1 MTSNKLTNFVIPA
14 KAGIQL
20 KLRSTSLAR
29 HWMPAFA
36 GMTTG
41 FILLMVGLST
51 SLTLQAAEEVKAA
64 KIASLTN
71 PAQSYGVQIGDKLSR
86 KIVLDV
92 PAPLKISEGAL
103 PKKGSKNNGV
113 ELVEVQVQTDQK
125 KDLTRYTVNL
135 SYQTFASPNKPTVMQ
150 LPAEKLS
157 LSGGAKAEMLAVPA
171 WSFWFS
177 PIVTGGI
184 ETAQKNIQP
193 EAAPPLVDVSGHKT
207 WLALFASMLTASLLA
222 LLYLNA
228 DGNWLPFM
236 GGAFAKAHR
245 QLKRLAKSSGAK
257 TAVEEKQALV
267 YIHQA
272 FNQHFGANM
281 FARDIEPFVAKRTS
295 FKKMKAEIAQFF
307 DASNQSLYA
316 VESRDSQ
323 KIITALAQ
331 LSKQLRDC
339 ERGV

>member
-1 MTSNKLTNFVIPA
+1 MIKLIS
-14 KAGIQL
+14 
-20 KLRSTSLAR
+20 KLGVTA
-29 HWMPAFA
+29 
-36 GMTTG
+36 
-41 FILLMVGLST
+41 LLSGLLST
-51 SLTLQAAEEVKAA
+51 SFILNAAEEA
-64 KIASLTN
+64 KIAKLVSLTN
-71 PAQSYGVQIGDKLSR
+71 PAKAYGVQIGDKLSR
-86 KIVLDV
+86 KIVLEV
-92 PAPLKISEGAL
+92 PAPFKIAESAF
-103 PKKGSKNNGV
+103 PKKGSRNNGI
-113 ELVEVQVQTDQK
+113 ELVEVTVVTDSQK
-125 KDLTRYTVNL
+125 ENTRYTVNL
-135 SYQTFASPNKPTVMQ
+135 SYQTFTSPSKPTVMQ
-150 LPAEKLS
+150 LPAEKLN
-157 LSGGAKAEMLAVPA
+157 LTGGAKADALEVPA

-184 ETAQKNIQP
+184 ETAEKNIQP
-193 EAAPPLVDVSGHKT
+193 EAMPPLVDISAHKT
-207 WLALFASMLTASLLA
+207 QLAIFASLLVASLLA

-281 FARDIEPFVAKRTS
+281 FARDIEPFVAKRAS
-295 FKKMKAEIAQFF
+295 FNKMKAEIAQFF
-307 DASNQSLYA
+307 DESNQSLYA

-323 KIITALAQ
+323 KIIENLAQ
-331 LSKQLRDC
+331 LSKQLRAC

>member
-1 MTSNKLTNFVIPA
+1 MIKLISKLGVTTLL
-14 KAGIQL
+14 AGL
-20 KLRSTSLAR
+20 
-29 HWMPAFA
+29 
-36 GMTTG
+36 
-41 FILLMVGLST
+41 LST
-51 SLTLQAAEEVKAA
+51 SFMLNAAEEAITA
-64 KIASLTN
+64 KIISLTN
-71 PAQSYGVQIGDKLSR
+71 PTQTYGVQIGDKLSR
-86 KIVLDV
+86 KIVLEV
-92 PAPLKISEGAL
+92 PLPFKIAESAF

-113 ELVEVQVQTDQK
+113 ELVEVSVVTDQQK
-125 KDLTRYTVNL
+125 ENSRYTVNL
-135 SYQTFASPNKPTVMQ
+135 SYQTFANPSKPTVMQ
-150 LPAEKLS
+150 LPAEKLR
-157 LSGGAKAEMLAVPA
+157 LTGGAKAEMLEVPA
-171 WSFWFS
+171 WNFWFS

-184 ETAQKNIQP
+184 ETAEKNIQP
-193 EAAPPLVDVSGHKT
+193 EAMPPLVEASAHKNR
-207 WLALFASMLTASLLA
+207 LVMFASLLAASLLA

-281 FARDIEPFVAKRTS
+281 FARDIEPFVAKRAS
-295 FKKMKAEIAQFF
+295 FKKMQAEIAQFF

-323 KIITALAQ
+323 KIIVDLVQ
-331 LSKQLRDC
+331 LSKHLRAC

>member
-1 MTSNKLTNFVIPA
+1 MIKQISKLGVTA
-14 KAGIQL
+14 LLAGL
-20 KLRSTSLAR
+20 
-29 HWMPAFA
+29 
-36 GMTTG
+36 
-41 FILLMVGLST
+41 LST
-51 SLTLQAAEEVKAA
+51 SFILNAAEKAIAA
-64 KIASLTN
+64 KIVSLTN
-71 PAQSYGVQIGDKLSR
+71 PAQTYGVQIGDKLSR
-86 KIVLDV
+86 KIVLEV
-92 PAPLKISEGAL
+92 PAPFKIAESAF

-113 ELVEVQVQTDQK
+113 ELVEVSVVTDQQK
-125 KDLTRYTVNL
+125 ENSRYTVNL
-135 SYQTFASPNKPTVMQ
+135 SYQTFANPSKPTVMQ

-157 LSGGAKAEMLAVPA
+157 LTGGAKAEILEVPA
-171 WSFWFS
+171 WNFWFS

-184 ETAQKNIQP
+184 ETAEKNIQP
-193 EAAPPLVDVSGHKT
+193 EAMPPLVDISAHRT
-207 WLALFASMLTASLLA
+207 RLAVFASLLTVSLLA
-222 LLYLNA
+222 LLYMNA

-281 FARDIEPFVAKRTS
+281 FARDIEPFVAKRSS

-316 VESRDSQ
+316 VEPRDSQ
-323 KIITALAQ
+323 KIITDLAR

>member
-1 MTSNKLTNFVIPA
+1 MIKLISKLGVTTLL
-14 KAGIQL
+14 AGL
-20 KLRSTSLAR
+20 
-29 HWMPAFA
+29 
-36 GMTTG
+36 
-41 FILLMVGLST
+41 LST
-51 SLTLQAAEEVKAA
+51 SFMLNAAEEAITA
-64 KIASLTN
+64 KIISLTN
-71 PAQSYGVQIGDKLSR
+71 PTQTYGVQIGDKLSR
-86 KIVLDV
+86 KIVLEV
-92 PAPLKISEGAL
+92 PLPFKIAESAF
-103 PKKGSKNNGV
+103 PKKGSKNYGV
-113 ELVEVQVQTDQK
+113 ELVEVSVVTDQQK
-125 KDLTRYTVNL
+125 ENSRYTVNL
-135 SYQTFASPNKPTVMQ
+135 SYQTFANPSKPTVMQ
-150 LPAEKLS
+150 LPAEKLR
-157 LSGGAKAEMLAVPA
+157 LTGGAKAEMLEVPA
-171 WSFWFS
+171 WNFWFS

-184 ETAQKNIQP
+184 ETAEKNIQP
-193 EAAPPLVDVSGHKT
+193 EAMPPLVEASAHKNR
-207 WLALFASMLTASLLA
+207 LVMFASLLAASLLA

-281 FARDIEPFVAKRTS
+281 FARDIEPFVAKRAS
-295 FKKMKAEIAQFF
+295 FKKMQAEIAQFF

-323 KIITALAQ
+323 KIIVDLVQ
-331 LSKQLRDC
+331 LSKQLRAC

>member
-1 MTSNKLTNFVIPA
+1 MIKLISKLGVTTLL
-14 KAGIQL
+14 AGL
-20 KLRSTSLAR
+20 
-29 HWMPAFA
+29 
-36 GMTTG
+36 
-41 FILLMVGLST
+41 LST
-51 SLTLQAAEEVKAA
+51 SFMLNAAEEAITT
-64 KIASLTN
+64 KIISLIN
-71 PAQSYGVQIGDKLSR
+71 PAQTYGVQIGDKLSR
-86 KIVLDV
+86 KIVLEV
-92 PAPLKISEGAL
+92 PLPFKIAESAF

-113 ELVEVQVQTDQK
+113 ELVEVSIVTDQQK
-125 KDLTRYTVNL
+125 EITRYTVNL
-135 SYQTFASPNKPTVMQ
+135 SYQTFTSPSKPTVMQ

-157 LSGGAKAEMLAVPA
+157 LTGGAKAEILEVPA
-171 WSFWFS
+171 WNFWFS

-193 EAAPPLVDVSGHKT
+193 EAAPPLVEASAHKSR
-207 WLALFASMLTASLLA
+207 LVMFASLLAASLLA

-267 YIHQA
+267 YLHQA

-281 FARDIEPFVAKRTS
+281 FARDIEPFVAKRSS
-295 FKKMKAEIAQFF
+295 FKKMQAEIAQFF
-307 DASNQSLYA
+307 DESNQSLYA
-316 VESRDSQ
+316 VEPRDSK
-323 KIITALAQ
+323 KIIENIVQ
-331 LSKQLRDC
+331 LSKQLRAC